1 MLWGIGF
8 KVLESGM
15 YIYVDVLI
23 MMLGM
28 IELYNSFK
36 GSKGIIDR
44 GV

>member
-15 YIYVDVLI
+15 YIGVDVLI

-28 IELYNSFK
+28 IELYIRLVLK
-36 GSKGIIDR
+36 GSIGNNR
-44 GV
+44 